1 MSLIESARS
10 SVKVA
15 IAGAC
20 ALGMLAS
27 SAMAGVI
34 TIGTTGA
41 TITCSVACEG
51 FSGAGGLD
59 IDPAAPD
66 TIDPTGLGTL
76 GSVAQL
82 YNGSPA
88 NEAAEGARLSTLVGA
103 SVGAGT
109 KFDPPGNPFDS
120 LALYIVLKI
129 GAHDIFIKNT
139 SGGSQT
145 YTYALNGATG
155 VGLSHYTTF
164 GEVEIPLP
172 AAAWLMIAGIGGLG
186 FASRKKKAA

>member
-1 MSLIESARS
+1 MINVGTIRGLIAGS
-10 SVKVA
+10 A
-15 IAGAC
+15 IA
-20 ALGMLAS
+20 LLAAVPAS
-27 SAMAGVI
+27 AGVI

-41 TITCSVACEG
+41 TITCSVSCEA
-51 FSGAGGLD
+51 FSGAGGLN
-59 IDPAAPD
+59 IDPGMPN

-88 NEAAEGARLSTLVGA
+88 NETAEGARLSTLVGA

-109 KFDPPGNPFDS
+109 KFDPPGNPFAS
-120 LALYIVLKI
+120 LALYIVLKV

-155 VGLSHYTTF
+155 LGLSHYTTF

-172 AAAWLMIAGIGGLG
+172 AAAWLMLAGLGGLG
-186 FASRKKKAA
+186 FASRKKKTA